1 MGSEP
6 LTGPPGEAQQPADA
20 QFTGAVGAGEPAAW
34 EEVAEGRYMPRR
46 IKGSCKGRA
55 LG

>member
-1 MGSEP
+1 MRVEQQPEQAADVEKATAGQFAA
-6 LTGPPGEAQQPADA
+6 EARPADA
-20 QFTGAVGAGEPAAW
+20 RAW
-34 EEVAEGRYMPRR
+34 EQVDEGRYMPRR